1 MADFKYEIVEHIG
14 ILSES
19 AKDGQRNSTEF
30 HGMVENQSM
39 ISETG
44 HRSTRRWERVL
55 RCLRMRW
62 QS

>member
-1 MADFKYEIVEHIG
+1 MADFKYEIVEHIAP
-14 ILSES
+14 SQRVP
-19 AKDGQRNSTEF
+19 KDGQRNSTEF
-30 HGMVENQSM
+30 HGMAENLNM

-44 HRSTRRWERVL
+44 HRNTRKWERVL